1 MPKPVRKMQKANAAA
16 QAAVL
21 PKIPPELLDQLV
33 KGPMT
38 AEAVDDASRAFKK
51 ALIERALGAEMSHH
65 LGYAAGTQKPE
76 TATNHRNGKSGKT
89 VLTDDGPLRIEVPR
103 DREGEFEPKLI
114 GKHER
119 RFTGFDDKII
129 AMYARGM
136 TVREIQGFLAEM
148 YATDV
153 TPEFISTV
161 TDAVLAEI
169 TAWQSRPLE
178 PMYPVIFFDALRV
191 KIREDNVVRNKA
203 VYLALGVRPD
213 GTRDILGLW
222 IENTEGAKFWMKVFN
237 DLKTRGVA
245 DILIA
250 VTDGLKGMAEALA
263 VVYPATT
270 LQTCIVHL
278 IRNSLDYASWKERRA
293 LAAAIKPIYTAASAE
308 SAEAELAAFEAGPWG
323 QKFPTVVASWRR
335 AWSNVIPFFAFPP
348 AVRRVIYT
356 TNSIESVNAR
366 LRKIIKTRGHFPSD
380 DAASKLIWL
389 ALRNITA
396 DWSRASHDWKT
407 AMNQFAILYQD
418 RFTRPQA

>member
-16 QAAVL
+16 QAAAL

-33 KGPMT
+33 KMIVVQPAMLLD
-38 AEAVDDASRAFKK
+38 AVQ

-65 LGYAAGTQKPE
+65 LGYAAGTEKPE
-76 TATNHRNGKSGKT
+76 TATNHRNGRSGKT

-153 TPEFISTV
+153 TPEFISSV
-161 TDAVLAEI
+161 TDAVLAEV

-203 VYLALGVRPD
+203 VYLAL
-213 GTRDILGLW
+213 
-222 IENTEGAKFWMKVFN
+222 
-237 DLKTRGVA
+237 
-245 DILIA
+245 
-250 VTDGLKGMAEALA
+250 
-263 VVYPATT
+263 
-270 LQTCIVHL
+270 
-278 IRNSLDYASWKERRA
+278 ASGPM
-293 LAAAIKPIYTAASAE
+293 AAATSLGCG
-308 SAEAELAAFEAGPWG
+308 S
-323 QKFPTVVASWRR
+323 R
-335 AWSNVIPFFAFPP
+335 IPKG
-348 AVRRVIYT
+348 R
-356 TNSIESVNAR
+356 SS
-366 LRKIIKTRGHFPSD
+366 G
-380 DAASKLIWL
+380 
-389 ALRNITA
+389 
-396 DWSRASHDWKT
+396 
-407 AMNQFAILYQD
+407 
-418 RFTRPQA
+418 